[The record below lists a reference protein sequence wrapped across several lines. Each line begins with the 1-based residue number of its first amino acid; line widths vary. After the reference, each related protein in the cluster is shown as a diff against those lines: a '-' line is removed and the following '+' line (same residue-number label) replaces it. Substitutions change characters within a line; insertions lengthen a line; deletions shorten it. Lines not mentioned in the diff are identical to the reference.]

1 MVLLC
6 KPTQSVM
13 EERKI
18 RVFIAG
24 STTLKEERNIF
35 KIIASDLNNEF
46 EHMGIVFKI
55 KSYESVGNQQ
65 EDYNDFIRS
74 KADLIIF
81 VLNGSIG
88 KTTEEEFRIATD
100 SMHKTG
106 YPKILAFYRTLIG
119 EDTTEKS
126 YLRGILMGC
135 TGQYLSEYETKED
148 LIEKG
153 KQELRRFVKK
163 HFAEL
168 EQKNAKTAETAEEN
182 TPEQTCMAESVQ
194 GAETCRAM
202 KNRRRYVY
210 AGIAVLFIIAAF
222 FTGIYSHRKVMTNS
236 PALMFVGGGSAA
248 NYIEQNYKNV
258 NLYDYDNGYYIHMP
272 SGNAWL
278 CLTEEVVSDPG
289 EEQRKFYPICLSAS
303 RAKNEDFL
311 RNIATPSD
319 FLKKG
324 IVIGKQIGWDTLA
337 IYIESTSS
345 IKFPDKTIIMDSLA
359 AIIDNQKSRNI
370 TCFST
375 SFDSGTR
382 KTYAAKLLEVG
393 CELDTT
399 KTQLF
404 SEYSSVPQLRKV
416 EGNSFL
422 LLGSKY
428 YSSKNTNITL
438 EGEESVSEVKMRR
451 YYVMDSAGR
460 AMMKPMYIYFMAY
473 HFSYSEDDTY
483 DIPEETM
490 NFLKELNV
498 EVPNSEIK
506 KVDDYTIIKEL

>member
-1 MVLLC
+1 MVRLC
-6 KPTQSVM
+6 KPTQSIM

-24 STTLKEERNIF
+24 STTLKEERNVF

-182 TPEQTCMAESVQ
+182 TPEQTCMAESEQV
-194 GAETCRAM
+194 AETCRAT

-210 AGIAVLFIIAAF
+210 AGVAVLFIIAAF
-222 FTGIYSHRKVMTNS
+222 FTGVYSHRKVAKS

-248 NYIEQNYKNV
+248 NYIEQNYQNI
-258 NLYDYDNGYYIHMP
+258 NLYDYDNGYYVHMP

-278 CLTEEVVSDPG
+278 CLTEEVISDPG
-289 EEQRKFYPICLSAS
+289 EEHRKFYPICLSAS
-303 RAKNEDFL
+303 RAKDGDFL
-311 RNIATPSD
+311 RNLATPSD

-324 IVIGKQIGWDTLA
+324 IVIGKQIGCDTLA

-345 IKFPDKTIIMDSLA
+345 IKFPNDTISLDSLA
-359 AIIDNQKSRNI
+359 AIIDNQKLRNI

-375 SFDSGTR
+375 SEDSGTR
-382 KTYAAKLLEVG
+382 KAYAAKLLEVD
-393 CELDTT
+393 CVLDTT

-428 YSSKNTNITL
+428 YSSKNTNITI
-438 EGEESVSEVKMRR
+438 EGEESESEVKMRR
-451 YYVMDSAGR
+451 YYVVDSAGH

-473 HFSYSEDDTY
+473 HFSYSEEDTY

-490 NFLKELNV
+490 NFLKELNI
-498 EVPNSEIK
+498 EVPSSEIK